1 MTLRADPDK
10 IPVADFLKV
19 DRRIER
25 SLVIGL
31 STGYGRD
38 VEGRWTV
45 AHLAAN
51 SRLTEDELVWFRPTP
66 RNFAQL
72 AGMADCAVRLIVG
85 RLVQFLKVVRV

>member
-1 MTLRADPDK
+1 MTLGADPDK

-19 DRRIER
+19 DGGIER

-31 STGYGRD
+31 STGYGRN

-51 SRLTEDELVWFRPTP
+51 SRLTEDELVWFRPACG
-66 RNFAQL
+66 NFL
-72 AGMADCAVRLIVG
+72 LSR
-85 RLVQFLKVVRV
+85 